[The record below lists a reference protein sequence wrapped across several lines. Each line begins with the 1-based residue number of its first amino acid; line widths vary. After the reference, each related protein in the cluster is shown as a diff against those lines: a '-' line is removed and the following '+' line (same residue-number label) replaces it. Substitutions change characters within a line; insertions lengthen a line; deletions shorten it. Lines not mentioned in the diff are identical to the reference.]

1 LDRDVRYADVPAEN
15 WERELK
21 VLGLPGHL
29 IAHVVTMGELHRA
42 GRYDRLSDGV
52 HRVTGRTAMGVREWV
67 SLQSDAFVGR
77 AHLEHH

>member
-1 LDRDVRYADVPAEN
+1 
-15 WERELK
+15 
-21 VLGLPGHL
+21 
-29 IAHVVTMGELHRA
+29 MGELHRA